1 MRHALSK
8 QGYDRKAPVDLQL
21 IRSSGATIAR
31 PTCRW
36 FRSPKKKEPLFSQ
49 ARAPFFRRK
58 AISTLGTYRVVHAL
72 WPNQVVCY
80 VDGPELAKE
89 VVTKG

>member
-36 FRSPKKKEPLFSQ
+36 FRSPKKKSPFSLKQGLLSFDQSGWQ
-49 ARAPFFRRK
+49 AK
-58 AISTLGTYRVVHAL
+58 NNDVLTG
-72 WPNQVVCY
+72 Q
-80 VDGPELAKE
+80 
-89 VVTKG
+89 